1 VSSSI
6 TVTQPAYTEAFMS
19 AIAMSATG
27 IDLSKYPS
35 PSGYHVYAVGSTGI
49 VDNTTDVSIYSLSDA
64 YQDDA
69 EVTSVTFV
77 AVFSNLNQ
85 YQFNQLA
92 FYTQVGG
99 QDFMEV
105 AEFILSSYVQKPSNY
120 ALVVMFTFEISTP
133 TYVFSAIQDVEQE
146 CTKYCVNVNCNS
158 VGGNIETS
166 YLPFSPFNLVFLYLL
181 GANINVILNNSNVKQ
196 LASQYG
202 NCITSCVSYCGGG
215 LPIECAICLVGCQ
228 VYLLENPMFVYLA
241 SQNIQSLTQLLP
253 QGISVVYAVDVCR
266 GKVATLTPQN
276 FQYTLNVVSQSEV
289 QYVVQFY
296 LPNANQLFNALEIML
311 STPNANYNYSLGVL
325 HFIGVPLPSGE
336 NFILE
341 VTVSES

>member
-1 VSSSI
+1 MSSSI
-6 TVTQPAYTEAFMS
+6 TVIQPAYTEAFMS
-19 AIAMSATG
+19 AIATSVTG
-27 IDLSKYPS
+27 VDLGKYPS
-35 PSGYHVYAVGSTGI
+35 SSGYHVYAVSSTGI
-49 VDNTTDVSIYSLSDA
+49 VDNTTDVNVYTLSDA
-64 YQDDA
+64 YQNDA

-77 AVFSNLNQ
+77 AVFTNLNQ

-105 AEFILSSYVQKPSNY
+105 AQFILSSYIQKPSNY
-120 ALVVMFTFEISTP
+120 ALVVMFTFQITTP
-133 TYVFSAIQDVEQE
+133 TYVFSAVQDVEQE

-181 GANINVILNNSNVKQ
+181 GVNISDILNDSNVKQ
-196 LASQYG
+196 LASQYN
-202 NCITSCVSYCGGG
+202 NCITSCIPYCGGS
-215 LPIECAICLVGCQ
+215 LPVECAICLVGCQ

-241 SQNIQSLTQLLP
+241 SQNIQNLVQLLP

-266 GKVATLTPQN
+266 GKVATLIPQN
-276 FQYTLNVVSQSEV
+276 FQYTLNVVLQSEV
-289 QYVVQFY
+289 QYVVQFF
-296 LPNANQLFNALEIML
+296 LPNANQLFNALQIML
-311 STPNANYNYSLGVL
+311 STPNGNYNYSLGVL